1 MSCHDKEF
9 ALILNQKIAIKRRSG
24 FTVTAMGD
32 RRPSGET
39 IVGDAVSVYFYELSG
54 RQIRN
59 LPGDFANVR
68 FNMLTQL
75 GVNIQPGDTISPT
88 FGINGLT
95 LGLVKD
101 VQQIID
107 LDGLT
112 HHIEVKIERG
122 A

>member
-68 FNMLTQL
+68 YNMLMQL
-75 GVNIQPGDTISPT
+75 GSDIQPGDSISPT
-88 FGINGLT
+88 YGINGLT

>member
-9 ALILNQKIAIKRRSG
+9 ALVLNQKIAIKRRTG
-24 FTVTAMGD
+24 FTVTPMGD

-88 FGINGLT
+88 YGINGLT